1 MSIPISSDVIKGA
14 EDIIAHSETAVEHV
28 IHSVEHADVVYRLG
42 VDVGGTNT
50 DAVLLALSEDH
61 KQNAVLSGHK
71 SPTTPEVMDGI
82 VSAVQMVL
90 KDVSDLSKIQ
100 ALSIGTTH
108 FVNALITRDPR
119 KLHKVA
125 VIRLCGPFSLKCP
138 PFASFP
144 RELRSI
150 LKGPV
155 FMLSGGLQIDG
166 REIAPVIPAEVE
178 AACKEIAAANIHA
191 IAISS
196 VYAPIDHTYKQEE
209 AVASIVRR
217 LLPRAHITIS
227 KQISNIGLLD
237 RENAS
242 ILNAA
247 LLSYARQTVRGFRRA
262 AALLNLSCPVFITG
276 NDGTLLTCAQAA
288 KFPIRTFSS
297 GPTNSMR
304 GAAWLAQL
312 EMGQEKGE
320 GALVV
325 DIGGTTSDIG
335 MLLPTGFPRQ
345 AAAKHHLCGVRL
357 NFSMP
362 DVVSIGLG
370 GGSLV
375 RTHPEDGRVSVG
387 PDSVGYRIT
396 SEALVFGGKVLTA
409 TDIAV
414 ASGRVGDVGDKSLV
428 KHVLKGMVEKAQAR
442 IKSML
447 ETTLDSMKTSA
458 ADIPV
463 YLVGGGA
470 ILAPDHLDGVSR
482 VVKFKNSGVANACGA
497 AIAQVAGTVDTVE
510 EISSRS
516 IPEVRKLIEHRAM
529 DLAIKAGANPDKVS
543 IIESEA
549 IPIAYT
555 AGRCRF
561 YVKAAGEWKGVTG
574 EAEEVGEEDE
584 DGEAGTL
591 VNGAYEPEEPEH
603 VPTAKEIVDYRPRV
617 EQGAWTLSELD
628 LEFIADGAYILGCGG
643 GGSPYQRYLR
653 LREGLRKGAVIRV
666 IDLGS
671 LEDDALIGWGGGLGS
686 PEVADERL
694 SGDEYQEATEELL
707 KFMGITKLAGF
718 AALEIGGGNGM
729 INMILSSSEV
739 FGWPVIDGDFMGR
752 AYPTSWQTTP
762 NVYDDTHKCANLL
775 PSAIASGDG
784 NVMFMTRVKGDRDH
798 DAAFRACCTEMGT
811 SVGCALRPLTAG
823 YCRKAMINNTV
834 SLAWRIGRAVALAR
848 KSAQIGNVGNII
860 VDALG
865 GKETGRVL
873 FSGKIVD
880 VSRSIYKGHTI
891 GRVTIQALA
900 DDSEPTDGP
909 VEKYKG
915 TLMIPFKN
923 ENLYAEHDPKDGSKP
938 IVLASV
944 PDLIMV
950 IDAQNGAALGTPDYK
965 YGLRVIVLGVTAAP
979 QWTDTERGLEIGDC
993 RAFGYVLRPFPE
1005 VKYVPLG
1012 KYIQPKSVIEEFGA

>member
-1 MSIPISSDVIKGA
+1 MKDAVLHHGHHAQNGHHSD
-14 EDIIAHSETAVEHV
+14 EE
-28 IHSVEHADVVYRLG
+28 VVYRLG

-50 DAVLLALSEDH
+50 DAVLLALSSDH
-61 KQNAVLSGHK
+61 SKDAVLSGHK
-71 SPTTPEVMDGI
+71 SPTTVDVMDGI
-82 VSAVQMVL
+82 INAVSMVV
-90 KDVSDLSKIQ
+90 KDVDDVSKIQ

-125 VIRLCGPFSLKCP
+125 VIRLCGPFSRKCP

-150 LKGPV
+150 LAGPV

-178 AACKEIAAANIHA
+178 AACKEIAAQGIRAV
-191 IAISS
+191 AISS
-196 VYAPIDHTYKQEE
+196 VYAPIDHVYQQEE
-209 AVASIVRR
+209 QVEAIVRK
-217 LLPRAHITIS
+217 LVPNAHITVS

-247 LLSYARQTVRGFRRA
+247 LLSYAAKTVRGFKA
-262 AALLNLSCPVFITG
+262 AAKSLKLSCPVFITG
-276 NDGTLLTCAQAA
+276 NDGTLLTCDQAA
-288 KFPIRTFSS
+288 MYPIRTFSS

-304 GAAWLAQL
+304 GAAFLAQL
-312 EMGQEKGE
+312 EMGQAKGE

-345 AAAKHHLCGVRL
+345 AAAKHFLCGVRL

-370 GGSLV
+370 GGSII
-375 RTHPEDGRVSVG
+375 RSDTSAGGKTTVG
-387 PDSVGYRIT
+387 PDSVGYRILT
-396 SEALVFGGKVLTA
+396 EALVFGGKTVTA

-414 ASGRVGDVGDKSLV
+414 ASGRAGDVGDKSKVAHITPETV
-428 KHVLKGMVEKAQAR
+428 KAVEAR
-442 IKSML
+442 IKVML
-447 ETTLDSMKTSA
+447 ETVLDAMKTSA
-458 ADIPV
+458 AEIPV

-470 ILAPDHLDGVSR
+470 ILAPDELNGVSR

-510 EISSRS
+510 EISSRT
-516 IPEVRKLIEHRAM
+516 IPEVRKIIEQRAI
-529 DLAIKAGANPDKVS
+529 DKAIAAGANPAKVS

-561 YVKAAGEWKGVTG
+561 FVKAAGEWQGVTDNVA
-574 EAEEVGEEDE
+574 AEEASTVVEEDE
-584 DGEAGTL
+584 EASLLNGT
-591 VNGAYEPEEPEH
+591 YEPEDPEP
-603 VPTAKEIVDYRPRV
+603 VPTAKDILEYRPKV
-617 EQGAWTLSELD
+617 ENGEWTLSELD

-643 GGSPYQRYLR
+643 GGSPYHRYLR
-653 LREGLRKGAVIRV
+653 LREGLRTGEVVKV

-671 LEDDALIGWGGGLGS
+671 LPDEALIGWGGGLGS

-694 SGDEYQEATEELL
+694 SGDQYLQATQELL
-707 KFMGITKLAGF
+707 KFMGIKKLAGF

-729 INMILSSSEV
+729 VNMTLSSSKV
-739 FGWPVIDGDFMGR
+739 FGWPTIDGDFMGR

-762 NVYDDTHKCANLL
+762 NVYDDTHRCANLL
-775 PSAIASGDG
+775 PSSISSGDG
-784 NVMFMTRVKGDRDH
+784 NVMFMTRVKHDRDH

-823 YCRKAMINNTV
+823 YCRKAMIHNTV
-834 SLAWRIGRAVALAR
+834 SLAWRIGRAVSLAR

-860 VDALG
+860 VDSLG
-865 GKETGRVL
+865 GKETGKVL
-873 FSGKIVD
+873 FNGKIID
-880 VSRSIYKGHTI
+880 VSRNIYKGHTI

-900 DDSEPTDGP
+900 DDGDLTDGP

-915 TLMIPFKN
+915 TLVIPFKN
-923 ENLYAEHDPKDGSKP
+923 ENLYCEHDPQDGSKP
-938 IVLASV
+938 TVLASV

-950 IDAQNGAALGTPDYK
+950 VDAQNGAALGTPDYK
-965 YGLRVIVLGVTAAP
+965 YGLRVIVIGVTAAP

-993 RAFGYVLRPFPE
+993 RAFGFPE

-1012 KYIQPKSVIEEFGA
+1012 KYIKPKSVIEEFSA